1 MSFLSRVGRPMLAG
15 VFVMGAYNQWRHP
28 EGPEAAARGLLEELP
43 SPPVTA
49 AQAVRANAVAMGV
62 GGAGLALGVAPRLA
76 AAVLAGALV
85 PTTYAG
91 HAFWRLPPGQERTH
105 SMLGLVSNV
114 AVLGGLLQ
122 VMGRRRDR

>member
-1 MSFLSRVGRPMLAG
+1 MSLLSRVGRPMLAG

-28 EGPEAAARGLLEELP
+28 QGPRAAAAGLLGELP
-43 SPPVTA
+43 AAPVTA
-49 AQAVRANAVAMGV
+49 AQAVRANAVAMGA
-62 GGAGLALGVAPRLA
+62 GGAGLALGVAPRLC

-91 HAFWRLPPGQERTH
+91 HAFWRLPPGDERTH
-105 SMLGLVSNV
+105 SVLGFVSNL